1 LAPPRQRLKMQDAR
15 VCVIDVSRETARD
28 AAVDAV
34 VSAWRAAP
42 LTQSP
47 VEPAVA
53 DLTAK
58 TKMEKQHKRAVV
70 VLRYVSEPH
79 SYSFTTSSALCAAYL
94 TCRRACTHAALLLR
108 PSCALL
114 HMHVRRAVDGR
125 GCHDQTA
132 WLAQTEFALC
142 VRALLHQPWDCIV
155 RSLCDGHR
163 RASNSCNDHVTSDGW
178 SLARV
183 LIKISLLIAS
193 LSFLASV
200 FLLPPEKRIAFHNA
214 LAGPR
219 CHLGVTRWGIRLC
232 WWQHHVGSQHN
243 SSASVSISKVLLCA
257 SGESKRNAY
266 TASSTAIISV
276 HKA

>member
-1 LAPPRQRLKMQDAR
+1 MPSR
-15 VCVIDVSRETARD
+15 VYACGF
-28 AAVDAV
+28 V
-34 VSAWRAAP
+34 VAP
-42 LTQSP
+42 L
-47 VEPAVA
+47 
-53 DLTAK
+53 
-58 TKMEKQHKRAVV
+58 
-70 VLRYVSEPH
+70 
-79 SYSFTTSSALCAAYL
+79 
-94 TCRRACTHAALLLR
+94 
-108 PSCALL
+108 
-114 HMHVRRAVDGR
+114 
-125 GCHDQTA
+125 
-132 WLAQTEFALC
+132 LC
-142 VRALLHQPWDCIV
+142 VVAHARQKGCGRSWLSRSNCMARSNGICTVCACLLHQPWDCIV

-193 LSFLASV
+193 LSFLASI

-276 HKA
+276 HKAGR